1 MQLSHLSDRFRRNS
15 YLIFLID
22 GLGALVSASFL
33 GIVLVQFE
41 AWIGIPTE
49 TLYLLAVVACLF
61 SAYSLFFYAKRPGN
75 WRIYLRIIAIANLV
89 YCLGTLSILLYYKES
104 IRLLG
109 ILYFLGEK
117 TIVIA
122 LASFELRLS
131 NQK

>member
-1 MQLSHLSDRFRRNS
+1 MQLSHLSDRFRQNS
-15 YLIFLID
+15 YFIFLID

-41 AWIGIPTE
+41 ARIGIPSE
-49 TLYLLAVVACLF
+49 ILVLLAVVAYFF
-61 SAYSLFFYAKRPGN
+61 SAYSLFFYVKRPDN
-75 WRIYLRIIAIANLV
+75 WKMYLRIIAIANLV

-109 ILYFLGEK
+109 VLYFLGEK
-117 TIVIA
+117 AIVIA
-122 LASFELRLS
+122 LAIFELRLS

>member
-1 MQLSHLSDRFRRNS
+1 MQLSHLSDCFRRNS
-15 YLIFLID
+15 YFIFLID

-33 GIVLVQFE
+33 GLVLAQFE
-41 AWIGIPTE
+41 AWIGVPTE

-61 SAYSLFFYAKRPGN
+61 SAYSLFFYAKRPDN

-89 YCLGTLSILLYYKES
+89 YCLGTLSILVYYKES

-109 ILYFLGEK
+109 IVYFLGEK
-117 TIVIA
+117 AIVIA